1 MKFELFKPS
10 SDLVNLICRY
20 KNDFD
25 RPDSEYFSGKKQA
38 ESLAGIASALSNGI
52 RTNSTDKKRL
62 VELSKH
68 FANLIIEE
76 CDSDKYVDED
86 KLPLKDEVLCEDAR
100 LIDEQIR
107 KEMIGKIICYHR
119 GKIDNYIKV
128 ATAELAETSY
138 CKFEFAFTG
147 CTFSVLP
154 DDTKS
159 YSDRGYNI
167 GFALD
172 NYVRLDET
180 LLLDGQNS
188 HTKES
193 LFIVTESQL
202 SKIIAKQAQRIAN
215 GFDILIGSVFGK

>member
-10 SDLVNLICRY
+10 SDLINLICRY
-20 KNDFD
+20 KNDVD

-38 ESLAGIASALSNGI
+38 ESLAGIASALSDGI

-86 KLPLKDEVLCEDAR
+86 KLPLKDDVLGEDAR

-107 KEMIGKIICYHR
+107 KEMIGKIICYRR
-119 GKIDNYIKV
+119 GKTDNYMKIV
-128 ATAELAETSY
+128 TAELAETRF
-138 CKFEFAFTG
+138 KFEFAFTG
-147 CTFSVLP
+147 CTFTVLP

-202 SKIIAKQAQRIAN
+202 KQIIAKQAQRIAN
-215 GFDILIGSVFGK
+215 GFDILMGSVFGK